1 MNVFQPTVRF
11 EDNMD
16 AESTRKYIETH
27 LKEQPGTKIQYGHP
41 SPRFFKPMALT
52 PHDVKH
58 LRRPDRPLFLYI
70 HIPFCPPTD
79 PPACGFC
86 LFARED
92 MTSYAAVR
100 NYLEVLRAELDLY
113 AQVFQGEE
121 LACVYIG
128 GGTPN
133 VLRAPEYGL
142 LFGWIKERFRV
153 APGAEVTLEGVPQ
166 LFHEDRLAA
175 MAEAGVTR
183 VSVGAQ
189 QLDDNL
195 LRYSGRRNTV
205 RHVHDSIE
213 GAHAR
218 GMVVN
223 VDLICGWFEQPEDG
237 IARDVSVLLPHQP
250 ESIVVHPLTLAGQSS
265 FSDARDALASTE
277 DTKRA
282 FLNGRNFLLQ
292 NGYRGTSYTDYA
304 LKNPQ
309 RGPDEV
315 QYLRFYREIL
325 GYDRLGVGYGA
336 NSLFAG
342 TPRSPGAT
350 FRNVASLDTYAER
363 VQKGHL
369 PIADGFTFSDVDLS
383 LLYVLKGLEGTPFLT
398 AEGYRNAVGRDLLAD
413 FGGPLSALE
422 QIGWLARNGSEY
434 VVQGDGVFYMPVIQ
448 RAVSERRN
456 ARLRS
461 AAKLPLSLPVI

>member
-1 MNVFQPTVRF
+1 MRVTESAPRF
-11 EDNMD
+11 DDPMD
-16 AESTRKYIETH
+16 AGAVRRYIEGH
-27 LKEQPGTKIQYGHP
+27 LGQQPGTKIQYGHP
-41 SPRFFKPMALT
+41 SPRFFRPYSPDPAAARA
-52 PHDVKH
+52 
-58 LRRPDRPLFLYI
+58 LRRRERPLFLYL

-92 MTSYAAVR
+92 MTSYSAVTD
-100 NYLEVLRAELDLY
+100 YLELLRRELDMY
-113 AQVFQGEE
+113 AGVFGGEE
-121 LACVYIG
+121 LACVYVG

-142 LFGWIKERFRV
+142 LFGWIRERFRI
-153 APGAEVTLEGVPQ
+153 AEGAEVTLEGVPQ

-189 QLDDNL
+189 QLDENL
-195 LRYSGRRNTV
+195 LRYSGRKNT
-205 RHVHDSIE
+205 REHVLTSIE
-213 GAHAR
+213 RSHAL

-237 IARDVSVLLPHQP
+237 IARDVSAMLPHRP

-265 FSDARDALASTE
+265 FSDARDLLAST
-277 DTKRA
+277 DQTRRA
-282 FLNGRNFLLQ
+282 FLAGRDFLTS

-304 LKNPQ
+304 LLDPP

-315 QYLRFYREIL
+315 QYLRYYREVL
-325 GYDRLGVGYGA
+325 RYDRLGVGYGA

-342 TPRSPGAT
+342 TPESPGCT
-350 FRNVASLDTYAER
+350 FKNVASLDGYAAKVR
-363 VQKGHL
+363 AGKL
-369 PIADGFTFSDVDLS
+369 PVDDGFSFAAADLS

-398 AEGYRNAVGRDLLAD
+398 AEGYRAAVGRDLLRD
-413 FGGPLSALE
+413 YGPALSVLE
-422 QIGWLARNGSEY
+422 DMGWLRRSGAEY
-434 VVQGDGVFYMPVIQ
+434 LVQGDGLFYMPVIQ
-448 RAVSERRN
+448 RCLSERRN
-456 ARLRS
+456 SGLR
-461 AAKLPLSLPVI
+461 AAGRQPVSLPML